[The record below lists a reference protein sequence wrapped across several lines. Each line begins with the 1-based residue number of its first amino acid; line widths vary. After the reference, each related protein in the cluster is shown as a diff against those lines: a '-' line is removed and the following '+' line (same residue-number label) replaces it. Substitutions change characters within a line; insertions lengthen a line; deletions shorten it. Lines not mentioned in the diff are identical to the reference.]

1 VSEETTPYEFIEPVD
16 ILLVDD
22 DDVWTRATASLL
34 EHAVD
39 AFRVDTASSLEDGQ
53 SRYVDTD
60 PDCVVCDYQL
70 GDGIGFD
77 LLETVQA
84 DEPSVPFILVT
95 GRGDEHLAS
104 TAIHNDVTDY
114 VIKAHDE
121 DAALLADCIATAVD
135 AFRTERALERE
146 RESKASILELLRAT
160 TDERT
165 LCQEFCTILVENHGY
180 SCAWIG
186 TKTSER
192 GLITQAAAGPEPI
205 VDDLVQ
211 TPTAAEKTPTL
222 EAAATNESVVW
233 DLTDQSTAWAA
244 TARAHD
250 LERAAGIPIQHEGI
264 RFGVLGV
271 YAAGRP
277 PLDETN
283 LESLNAFAETFG
295 YALHTAD
302 FKHSMGPDET
312 VTVDIELTDTTAPL
326 CALGHRLPDGTR
338 LLVLST
344 VVRNDDTTLYFL
356 RLEGANEQAVAD
368 AVALSDEVEFAN
380 DGPTATGSTVQC
392 GLIATEPTPE
402 STLTATGGSV
412 QQTVVEDTT
421 AAITAE
427 LPDHGT
433 VSTAADALESIYEN
447 VIVTA
452 IRQNTQSEPL
462 GTVETLLEPMTTKQA
477 DALRH
482 AYAAGFFEHPRE
494 TTMTELADQFGVTR
508 QTVTH
513 HLRAAERKLL
523 DQIFES

>member
-1 VSEETTPYEFIEPVD
+1 MKEETTTHVFIESVD

-22 DDVWTRATASLL
+22 DAVWTRATASLL

-39 AFRVDTASSLEDGQ
+39 AFRVETASSLEDGQ
-53 SRYVDTD
+53 RRYAATE

-70 GDGIGFD
+70 GDGTGLD
-77 LLETVQA
+77 LLETVRA
-84 DEPSVPFILVT
+84 DHPARPFILVT

-135 AFRTERALERE
+135 ASRTERALERE

-192 GLITQAAAGPEPI
+192 GLITQVAAGPEPI

-211 TPTAAEKTPTL
+211 TPTTAEKTPAL
-222 EAAATNESVVW
+222 EAAASNESVVW

-244 TARAHD
+244 NARAHD

-271 YAAGRP
+271 YATGRP

-283 LESLNAFAETFG
+283 LESLNAFAETLG

-302 FKHSMGPDET
+302 FTHSMGPDET

-338 LLVLST
+338 LVVLST

-380 DGPTATGSTVQC
+380 DGSTATGSTVQC

-452 IRQNTQSEPL
+452 IRQDTQPEPL

-494 TTMTELADQFGVTR
+494 TTMTELAAQFGVTR

-523 DQIFES
+523 DQILES